1 MIDDYQRVGVVARG
15 ANSTLWKGFDPGLK
29 RDVALKQLTGA
40 DAAEAARREASALAA
55 LRHPNILSVYDVFTD
70 DDGVWLIE
78 QWITGAPLSAVLE
91 ASGKL
96 RAIDALALMHGALQ
110 GLSYA
115 HGRRVIHGDI
125 TPSNILIDQTGTP
138 MLVDFGLA
146 VSPGHTSLG
155 GTPGYMAPEAAAGQ
169 PVDTRSDVYSSCVV
183 MAELLTGT
191 RLFTTTSSLALTHQQ
206 ATLTPRLNGIE
217 TPVAA
222 VLSTGLQPQPDERPV
237 DGHTL
242 LSQLEKAIEET
253 HGRRWLA
260 LAGLGAIGT
269 TAATIAAGTTLT
281 STAATTATTTGS
293 TTGSGTAP
301 ATKASSNLSR
311 GKLIAAGAIVA
322 AVVVAVIAFLLLRPP
337 PPRQAASQTTAPPP
351 TAAAAATA
359 ATQDTITGMYIWHMV
374 TYSCAGVPGIL
385 PAQDFHHQITQ
396 QGNTVTITNYGTGP
410 LNPDGS
416 FVVNFSK
423 GPYNNS
429 VRGVFAEEGGRMIIR
444 DLQMVWD
451 NGDCLQTYTAVKQ

>member
-1 MIDDYQRVGVVARG
+1 MINDYQRVGVVARG

-40 DAAEAARREASALAA
+40 DAADAARREASALAD

-115 HGRRVIHGDI
+115 HGRHVIHGDI
-125 TPSNILIDQTGTP
+125 TPTNILIDQTGTP

-169 PVDTRSDVYSSCVV
+169 SVDTRSDVYSSCVV

-206 ATLTPRLNGIE
+206 ANAVPRLDGIE

-222 VLSTGLQPQPDERPV
+222 VLSTGLQPQPDERPA

-281 STAATTATTTGS
+281 STTTTAAASATTAD
-293 TTGSGTAP
+293 SGTTP
-301 ATKASSNLSR
+301 AAKASSTLSR

-337 PPRQAASQTTAPPP
+337 PPQQTASQATPPP
-351 TAAAAATA
+351 PAGAGATA
-359 ATQDTITGMYIWHMV
+359 ADNQLTITGLYHWHMV
-374 TYSCAGVPGIL
+374 TYSCGGVPGII
-385 PAQDFHHQITQ
+385 PPNDFPHIVTQ
-396 QGNTVTITNYGTGP
+396 QGNTVTIRNYGTGP

-416 FVVNFSK
+416 FVINFSN

-444 DLQMVWD
+444 DLRMVWD